1 MGRQKELLVPTLIL
15 DIPYKTVQIRM
26 GKVVF
31 RLFYQH
37 QVNIARPVLDRQLD
51 LNLTLLAFPYEV
63 ERHLINLQLEPCLDR
78 AGR

>member
-1 MGRQKELLVPTLIL
+1 
-15 DIPYKTVQIRM
+15 M

-63 ERHLINLQLEPCLDR
+63 ERHLINLQLQPCLD
-78 AGR
+78 